1 MQTIGM
7 QLPGPAWRSR
17 FDAALGEHHLVVIQ
31 GRVHDQHPLR
41 LAMNEDDDLF
51 RLLLCSNA
59 SQ

>member
-17 FDAALGEHHLVVIQ
+17 FDACLSEHHLVLIQ

-41 LAMNEDDDLF
+41 LVMNEDEDPF